1 MPKRLLTHEENV
13 AAAAAI
19 KDVEEKMGSLLCII
33 NGKVRAKHL
42 DRFLKIR
49 RLLDAFKSG
58 LDDEADGLGPYYGS
72 KS

>member
-1 MPKRLLTHEENV
+1 MPERLLTPEENV

-19 KDVEEKMGSLLCII
+19 KDVEEKLGELLCII

-42 DRFLKIR
+42 DRFLKIG
-49 RLLDAFKSG
+49 RLINTFRLG
-58 LDDEADGLGPYYGS
+58 LHDEVVGISPYYGS